1 MPNPRKK
8 FSKIYDQYIDK
19 IYRFVFLKVKS
30 PEIAEDLTSEVFLRG
45 WQAYKAKNEKRKA
58 KNEIENIQAF
68 LYQIARNLITD
79 HYRAAGKAQMVSVEY
94 APITD
99 PGQDL
104 EEKAMLGSDMGLIK
118 AALANIKEDYQ
129 EVVIWYYL
137 DELSVPE
144 IAKMMNKS
152 EEAVR
157 VMIHRALKALKNELK

>member
-8 FSKIYDQYIDK
+8 FSKSYDQYIDN

-45 WQAYKAKNEKRKA
+45 WQAFKSQK
-58 KNEIENIQAF
+58 EIENIQAF

-79 HYRAAGKAQMVSVEY
+79 HYRAAGKAQLVSVEY

-104 EEKAMLGSDMGLIK
+104 EEKAILSSDMGLIK
-118 AALANIKEDYQ
+118 GALANIKEDYQ